1 MIAFRSGYSLP
12 HSRFRFARSSSLQGI
27 CRHVLTSFLIVLC
40 YKETNTNVTRK
51 FF

>member
-27 CRHVLTSFLIVLC
+27 CRHVLTFFADSFVLQGDKYQC
-40 YKETNTNVTRK
+40 YS
-51 FF
+51 